1 MGRDCMY
8 SADDVLGFPPSFI
21 ITHILYPCS
30 SKSFISL
37 LISSPPFPSVRS
49 SDWITSFH
57 IMLSFVCHSL
67 SSLFLSFILSLSSNA
82 FSPPHFL
89 FCVLSFLS
97 ISLLVFLSSLS
108 ARLCL
113 HHSSS
118 SSFSSLQYPHSPL
131 SPPPCHPHPYHPGCV
146 MRVSTGGKEGGRW
159 YRRGTKGRGWHNR
172 GIKGREEIGER
183 RIKCNLLWEKWKG
196 TRALLSNKSAPLLT
210 LSLVY
215 LGTI

>member
-8 SADDVLGFPPSFI
+8 SADDVLGYPPSFI

-82 FSPPHFL
+82 FSPPHFF

-97 ISLLVFLSSLS
+97 NSLLVLLSSLS

-118 SSFSSLQYPHSPL
+118 SSSASLQYPPSPL
-131 SPPPCHPHPYHPGCV
+131 SSSPLPPTPIPPW
-146 MRVSTGGKEGGRW
+146 MRHAGVHWGKER
-159 YRRGTKGRGWHNR
+159 GRG
-172 GIKGREEIGER
+172 GIGEGQR
-183 RIKCNLLWEKWKG
+183 EGDDTTGESWDGRK
-196 TRALLSNKSAPLLT
+196 
-210 LSLVY
+210 
-215 LGTI
+215 